1 MNSRPILPGISS
13 PKEIKSLS
21 IEQLQSLSSEIHH
34 RIIEVMAINGG
45 HLASNLGVIDLTL
58 ALHKVFRSPE
68 DIFLFDVSH
77 QTYTHKIVTG
87 RNNEFPTIRKFE
99 GLSGFAHP
107 EESDH
112 DHFYAGHAG
121 TALSLALGMAKAR
134 DLEKRDNYI
143 ITILGDASL
152 TCGHTLEALNNI
164 DKGLRNFI
172 IILNDNAMS
181 IAKNVGNVPGILTR
195 LIHNP
200 LTHRMSQEFTNVV
213 KKIPGCGEFLKNQSL
228 RIKEFIKQSFP
239 LSPFFEEFGLEYVGP
254 IDGHDIKQVIHTLT
268 SLQSLAMPIILH
280 VTTEKGRGMTAAQ
293 NNPITYHGVKPFDIK
308 TGKFLPTLGK
318 QPTFSKIFGNYL
330 LELAKARDEIIAI
343 TPAMPVG
350 SCITDFMEHY
360 PDRCIDVGIAE
371 GHCLAFAAGIA
382 KSRGKRVFCCIY
394 ATFLQRAFDQLFQ
407 EICLQNLPVI
417 FAIDRAGIAGGDG
430 ITHNGIYDLGFMR
443 AMSNLIIAQPR
454 NGQVLCELLRLAL
467 NATTPIAIRYPNLP
481 TTKATEPLTPREIGK
496 GEILVSG
503 KDVAIIALGHKCDT
517 ALEIATILEREGI
530 YPTILDPIFVQPL
543 DRELLHTILQKHSHI
558 ITLEEHHI
566 SVGLGSAIN
575 DFASKGSYSVS
586 MYNFGI
592 EHSFMQHGSHAELTR
607 SIGLDAESLATQILS
622 LVKVEVS
629 V

>member
-1 MNSRPILPGISS
+1 MNSLPILPTIFS
-13 PKEIKSLS
+13 PNDMKSLS
-21 IEQLQSLSSEIHH
+21 VEELQKLSTEIHN

-45 HLASNLGVIDLTL
+45 HLASNLGVIELTI
-58 ALHKVFRSPE
+58 ALHKVFQSPE
-68 DIFLFDVSH
+68 DVFLFDVSH
-77 QTYTHKIVTG
+77 QTYTHKIITG
-87 RNNEFPTIRKFE
+87 RNNAFPTIRKFE

-121 TALSLALGMAKAR
+121 TALSIALGMAKAR
-134 DLEKRDNYI
+134 DLENRDNYI

-181 IAKNVGNVPGILTR
+181 IARNVGNVPGILTR

-200 LTHRMSQEFTNVV
+200 LTHRISQEFTNIL

-228 RIKEFIKQSFP
+228 RMKEFIKQSFP

-254 IDGHDIKQVIHTLT
+254 IDGHNIKQVIHTLNL
-268 SLQSLAMPIILH
+268 LQSLTMPIILH
-280 VTTEKGRGMTAAQ
+280 VITEKGRGMIAAQ

-308 TGKFLPTLGK
+308 TGKFLPSPGR
-318 QPTFSKIFGNYL
+318 QPTFSKIFGSYL
-330 LELAKARDEIIAI
+330 LELATAREEIVAV

-350 SCITDFMEHY
+350 SCITEFMKAY

-382 KSRGKRVFCCIY
+382 KSLDKRVFCCIY

-407 EICLQNLPVI
+407 EVCLQNLPVI

-443 AMSNLIIAQPR
+443 AMSNLIIVQPR
-454 NGQVLCELLRLAL
+454 NGQVLCELLQLSL
-467 NATTPIAIRYPNLP
+467 EVNNPIAIRYPNLP
-481 TTKATEPLTPREIGK
+481 TRKANCPLQLRTIGK
-496 GEILVSG
+496 GEIILSG
-503 KDVAIIALGHKCDT
+503 REVAIIALGHKCDT
-517 ALEIATILEREGI
+517 ALEIATILQAEGI
-530 YPTILDPIFVQPL
+530 HPTIIDPIFVQPL
-543 DRELLHTILQKHSHI
+543 DKELLDTVFQTHSYI
-558 ITLEEHHI
+558 ITLEEHHVA
-566 SVGLGSAIN
+566 VGLGSAIN
-575 DFASKGSYSVS
+575 DFARKGLYSASVH
-586 MYNFGI
+586 NFGI
-592 EHSFMQHGSHAELTR
+592 EHSSVEHGSHAQLTK
-607 SIGLDAESLATQILS
+607 SIGLDAESLARQILS
-622 LVKVEVS
+622 LVKLEVS

>member
-1 MNSRPILPGISS
+1 MNSPLILPTISS
-13 PKEIKSLS
+13 PKEIKALSL
-21 IEQLQSLSSEIHH
+21 EDLQKLASEIHH

-45 HLASNLGVIDLTL
+45 HLASNLGVIELTL
-58 ALHKVFRSPE
+58 ALHKVFQSPK
-68 DIFLFDVSH
+68 DVFLFDVSH
-77 QTYTHKIVTG
+77 QIYTHKIITG
-87 RNNEFPTIRKFE
+87 RNNAFPTIRKFE

-107 EESDH
+107 DESDH

-121 TALSLALGMAKAR
+121 TALSIALGMAKAR
-134 DLEKRDNYI
+134 DLENRDNTI

-172 IILNDNAMS
+172 IVLNDNAMS
-181 IAKNVGNVPGILTR
+181 IARNVGNVPGILTR

-200 LTHRMSQEFTNVV
+200 LTHRISQEFTNILE
-213 KKIPGCGEFLKNQSL
+213 KIPGCGEFLKNQSL
-228 RIKEFIKQSFP
+228 RMKEFIKQSFP

-254 IDGHDIKQVIHTLT
+254 IDGHNLKQVIHTLT
-268 SLQSLAMPIILH
+268 SLQSLNMPIILH
-280 VTTEKGRGMTAAQ
+280 VITEKGRGMLAAQ

-308 TGKFLPTLGK
+308 TGKFLPSLGK
-318 QPTFSKIFGNYL
+318 QPTFSKIFGSYL
-330 LELAKARDEIIAI
+330 LELAMANEEIVAV

-350 SCITDFMEHY
+350 SCITEFMEAC

-382 KSRGKRVFCCIY
+382 KSQNKRVFCCIY
-394 ATFLQRAFDQLFQ
+394 STFLQRAFDQLFQ

-443 AMSNLIIAQPR
+443 AMSNLVIAQPR

-467 NATTPIAIRYPNLP
+467 NAAHPIAIRYPNLP
-481 TTKATEPLTPREIGK
+481 TREADRPFQSRKIGK
-496 GEILVSG
+496 GEIILSG
-503 KDVAIIALGHKCDT
+503 KEIVIIALGHKCDT
-517 ALEIATILEREGI
+517 ALEIATILQGEGI
-530 YPTILDPIFVQPL
+530 QPTIIDPVFIQPL
-543 DRELLHTILQKHSHI
+543 DEELLHSLFQTHSHI
-558 ITLEEHHI
+558 ITLEEHHL

-575 DFASKGSYSVS
+575 DFARKAFYPVTI
-586 MYNFGI
+586 YNFGI
-592 EHSFMQHGSHAELTR
+592 EHSIVHHGSHAQLTK
-607 SIGLDAESLATQILS
+607 SLGLDAESLATKILS
-622 LVKVEVS
+622 LLKLEVP

>member
-1 MNSRPILPGISS
+1 MNSPLILPTISG
-13 PKEIKSLS
+13 PEIIKALSL
-21 IEQLQSLSSEIHH
+21 EDLQKLAREIHH

-45 HLASNLGVIDLTL
+45 HLASNLGVIELTL
-58 ALHKVFRSPE
+58 ALHKVFQSPK

-77 QTYTHKIVTG
+77 QTYTHKIITG
-87 RNNEFPTIRKFE
+87 RNNVFHTIRKWK

-134 DLEKRDNYI
+134 DLEKRDNTI
-143 ITILGDASL
+143 IAILGDASL

-172 IILNDNAMS
+172 IVLNDNAMS
-181 IAKNVGNVPGILTR
+181 IARNVGNVPGILTR

-200 LTHRMSQEFTNVV
+200 LTHRISQEFTNLL

-228 RIKEFIKQSFP
+228 RMKEFIKQSFP

-254 IDGHDIKQVIHTLT
+254 IDGHNLKQVIYTLT
-268 SLQSLAMPIILH
+268 SLQRLNMPILLH
-280 VTTEKGRGMTAAQ
+280 VITEKGRGMLAAQ

-308 TGKFLPTLGK
+308 TGKFLPSLGK
-318 QPTFSKIFGNYL
+318 QPTFSKIFGSYL
-330 LELAKARDEIIAI
+330 FELAKAHEKIVAV

-350 SCITDFMEHY
+350 SCITEFMETY

-382 KSRGKRVFCCIY
+382 KSQKKRVVCCIY

-407 EICLQNLPVI
+407 EVCLQNLPLI

-430 ITHNGIYDLGFMR
+430 VTHNGIYDLGFMR
-443 AMSNLIIAQPR
+443 AMSNLVIAQPR

-467 NATTPIAIRYPNLP
+467 DTAHPIAIRYPNLP
-481 TTKATEPLTPREIGK
+481 TRGADRPFQSRIIGK
-496 GEILVSG
+496 GEIILSG
-503 KDVAIIALGHKCDT
+503 KEIAIIALGHKCDT
-517 ALEIATILEREGI
+517 ALEIATLLQPENIH
-530 YPTILDPIFVQPL
+530 PTIVDPVFIQPL
-543 DRELLHTILQKHSHI
+543 DEELLHSVFQTHSHI
-558 ITLEEHHI
+558 ITLEEHHVSI
-566 SVGLGSAIN
+566 GLGSAIN
-575 DFASKGSYSVS
+575 DFARKALYPATI
-586 MYNFGI
+586 YNFGI
-592 EHSFMQHGSHAELTR
+592 ENSMVHHGSHEQLTK
-607 SIGLDAESLATQILS
+607 SLGLDAESLATKILS
-622 LVKVEVS
+622 FLKIEVS